1 MTNSVLY
8 CFIAIIKALFYIL
21 HIITV
26 DTARSRA
33 MPFLL
38 QVNTARYTPLPCRAY
53 TYIVTMSI
61 LSLLHINFYFSF
73 FTRFHGAALILKK
86 SILMRIPCDISLIAQ
101 SILTLVILERE
112 CQLSY
117 CSEKIDF
124 KALCSQWNFGL
135 FSCVKGR
142 PRMVIKT
149 LSL

>member
-21 HIITV
+21 HIINV

-33 MPFLL
+33 MPFLS

-86 SILMRIPCDISLIAQ
+86 KYIDANSLWHILNSSINTATSN
-101 SILTLVILERE
+101 TRE
-112 CQLSY
+112 CKLSH

>member
-1 MTNSVLY
+1 
-8 CFIAIIKALFYIL
+8 
-21 HIITV
+21 
-26 DTARSRA
+26 
-33 MPFLL
+33 
-38 QVNTARYTPLPCRAY
+38 
-53 TYIVTMSI
+53 
-61 LSLLHINFYFSF
+61 
-73 FTRFHGAALILKK
+73 
-86 SILMRIPCDISLIAQ
+86 MRIPCDISLINS
-101 SILTLVILERE
+101 SINTDTSDTRERE

>member
-1 MTNSVLY
+1 
-8 CFIAIIKALFYIL
+8 
-21 HIITV
+21 
-26 DTARSRA
+26 
-33 MPFLL
+33 
-38 QVNTARYTPLPCRAY
+38 
-53 TYIVTMSI
+53 
-61 LSLLHINFYFSF
+61 
-73 FTRFHGAALILKK
+73 
-86 SILMRIPCDISLIAQ
+86 MRIPCDISLIAQ

-149 LSL
+149 LSLQTGCIKLKIASICAINQGDQTVQQFSRLLHHYKDWGNVSSRARYNVSRQNSAPISSHCYSAQGGKQASVYSFFHGIDFCLFC

>member
-1 MTNSVLY
+1 
-8 CFIAIIKALFYIL
+8 
-21 HIITV
+21 
-26 DTARSRA
+26 
-33 MPFLL
+33 
-38 QVNTARYTPLPCRAY
+38 
-53 TYIVTMSI
+53 
-61 LSLLHINFYFSF
+61 
-73 FTRFHGAALILKK
+73 
-86 SILMRIPCDISLIAQ
+86 MRIPCDISLIAQ

-149 LSL
+149 LSLQTGCIKFKIASICAINQGDQAVQQFSRLLHHYKDWGNVSLRAIGITLADKTVHQSAVIVTAPREANKPVFTPFFMVSIFVCFVEVF

>member
-1 MTNSVLY
+1 
-8 CFIAIIKALFYIL
+8 
-21 HIITV
+21 
-26 DTARSRA
+26 
-33 MPFLL
+33 
-38 QVNTARYTPLPCRAY
+38 
-53 TYIVTMSI
+53 
-61 LSLLHINFYFSF
+61 
-73 FTRFHGAALILKK
+73 
-86 SILMRIPCDISLIAQ
+86 MRIPCDISLIAQ
-101 SILTLVILERE
+101 PILTLVILERE